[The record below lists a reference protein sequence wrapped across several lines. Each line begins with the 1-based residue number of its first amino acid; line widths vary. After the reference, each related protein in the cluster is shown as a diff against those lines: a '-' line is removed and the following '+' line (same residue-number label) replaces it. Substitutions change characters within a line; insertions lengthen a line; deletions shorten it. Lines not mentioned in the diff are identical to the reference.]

1 MHPHAQK
8 VKFMNQH
15 KPTPRTRIKRGL
27 KRAEYDVDKVNA
39 IIDEALICHVGFLV
53 KGQPLVIP
61 TCHWREGNKIYW
73 HAHSK
78 AQNVNAPKDNETCL
92 TITLLDGLVMARSG
106 LNHSVNYR
114 SVMIFG
120 QPQNITDPGEKQRQL
135 KLMIDKFSPGRWDQ
149 LRPITDIEV
158 LATGVLMM
166 DLDEVSCK
174 VRNGPAV
181 DEPEDVSWPVWA
193 GVLPIVSE
201 FKAAQANPDTQ
212 QEFTEPTLPNG
223 LSPKP

>member
-1 MHPHAQK
+1 MSQYKTSRQK
-8 VKFMNQH
+8 TSQH

-53 KGQPLVIP
+53 RGQPIVIP

-78 AQNVNAPKDNETCL
+78 AQNVNAPEANKTCL
-92 TITLLDGLVMARSG
+92 TITLLDGLVMARSAF
-106 LNHSVNYR
+106 NHSVNYR
-114 SVMIFG
+114 SVMVFG
-120 QPQNITDPGEKQRQL
+120 EPQKIIDPAEKQRQL
-135 KLMIDKFSPGRWDQ
+135 KLMVDKFSPDRWDQ
-149 LRPITDIEV
+149 LRPITNTEV

-166 DLDEVSCK
+166 DLEELSCK
-174 VRNGPAV
+174 VRSGPAA

-193 GVLPIVSE
+193 GVLPITAE
-201 FKAAQANPDTQ
+201 FKPAQANPDTQ
-212 QEFTEPTLPNG
+212 KNFTEPKLPH
-223 LSPKP
+223 LLCC

>member
-1 MHPHAQK
+1 MS
-8 VKFMNQH
+8 QH

-78 AQNVNAPKDNETCL
+78 AQNVNAPEANETCL

-106 LNHSVNYR
+106 FNHSVNYR
-114 SVMIFG
+114 SVMVFG
-120 QPQNITDPGEKQRQL
+120 QPQNITDSAEKQRQL

-193 GVLPIVSE
+193 GVLPIVAE
-201 FKAAQANPDTQ
+201 FKRAQANPDTQ
-212 QEFTEPTLPNG
+212 QEFTEPTLP
-223 LSPKP
+223 LISS

>member
-1 MHPHAQK
+1 MS
-8 VKFMNQH
+8 QH

-27 KRAEYDVDKVNA
+27 KRAVYDVDKVNA

-78 AQNVNAPKDNETCL
+78 AQNVNAPEANETCL

-106 LNHSVNYR
+106 FNHSVNYR
-114 SVMIFG
+114 SVMVFG
-120 QPQNITDPGEKQRQL
+120 QPQNITDSAEKQRQL
-135 KLMIDKFSPGRWDQ
+135 KLMIDKFSPGRWGQ

-193 GVLPIVSE
+193 GVLPIVAN
-201 FKAAQANPDTQ
+201 FKPAQANPDTQ
-212 QEFTEPTLPNG
+212 QEFTEPTLP
-223 LSPKP
+223 LISS

>member
-1 MHPHAQK
+1 MS
-8 VKFMNQH
+8 QH

-27 KRAEYDVDKVNA
+27 KRAVYDVDKVNA

-78 AQNVNAPKDNETCL
+78 AQNVNAPEANETCL

-106 LNHSVNYR
+106 FNHSVNYR
-114 SVMIFG
+114 SVMVFG
-120 QPQNITDPGEKQRQL
+120 QPQNITDSAEKQRQL

-193 GVLPIVSE
+193 GVLPIVAN
-201 FKAAQANPDTQ
+201 FKPAQANPDTQ
-212 QEFTEPTLPNG
+212 QEFTEPTLP
-223 LSPKP
+223 LISS